1 MKNLISPAVQV
12 ESYTRF
18 EPLYTKIVNG
28 INNQELELPE
38 ILLISSYPPRQ
49 CGIATYSQ
57 DLFKSLNEVYIN
69 SFSIRICA
77 LEEGIA
83 EYTYPDEVKY
93 VLNTTESN
101 QYLKLAS
108 TINQDNTIKI
118 VLVQHEFGLFDR
130 TGNEDFYHF
139 LIDVQKPVMLALHTV
154 LPHPDEVLMNKV
166 KQWSEH
172 CHSVLVMTNNAARI
186 LENDY
191 GVSSAKIVVIAHG
204 THLVPHLS
212 KDFLKNKYG
221 IAGRKTLSTFGLL
234 SSGKGIET
242 TLEALPA
249 IIVQN
254 PSVLFLII
262 GKTHPGVIKSE
273 GEKYR
278 SMLSDMVVSLHLES
292 HVQFINEYL
301 PLKILLEYL
310 QLTDIYLFT
319 SKDPNQAVS
328 GTFSYAASCACP
340 IISTP
345 IPQAKEILKSD
356 TGIIFDFQDSLQLTQ
371 AVNRLMSDEPLRFAF
386 SSNTLHRIV
395 PTAWQNSAIAHALL
409 LQNIINEFE
418 PPTSDKKIKEN
429 GYSHH
434 TITQSLSLQYKYP
447 DINLE
452 HIKKMTDIFGMIQ
465 FAKINQ
471 PDIESGY
478 TLDDNARALI
488 CFAMYYEWKPVADD
502 LIYINR
508 YVDFIEFCQQRDG
521 SFLNYVD
528 KDQRFTTQNQEANL
542 ADANGRAIWALG
554 FLISKQ
560 DILPPELIRRAKV
573 ILEKTIPLAAEIHS
587 TRAMAFIIKGYY
599 FANLKMKSIIY
610 SEIIK
615 RLADRLLQMYR
626 HESDDAWMWYES
638 YLTYANSI
646 LPECML
652 MAWLDTGELKY
663 KNAAQDSFTFLLS
676 LLFENKGIKVISNK
690 TWLHKGKPTD
700 QYGEQ
705 PIDVAY
711 TILALDTF
719 YKTFLIKEH
728 FTKMKIAFDWFLGNN
743 HLNQIMYNPCTGG
756 CYDGLEE
763 SHINL
768 NQGAESTLSYLMA
781 RLTMQFYAD
790 RPPPANL

>member
-1 MKNLISPAVQV
+1 MKNTISPALHNVNAL
-12 ESYTRF
+12 TF
-18 EPLYTKIVNG
+18 EPEYSTILNSID
-28 INNQELELPE
+28 IPELELPE

-57 DLFKSLNEVYIN
+57 DLFRSLNEVYID
-69 SFSIRICA
+69 SFSIKVCA

-83 EYTYPDEVKY
+83 AHSYPDEVKY
-93 VLNTTESN
+93 VLNTLDSN
-101 QYLKLAS
+101 QYGKMVE
-108 TINQDNTIKI
+108 TINEDHTIKVI
-118 VLVQHEFGLFDR
+118 LVQHEFGLFDR
-130 TGNEDFYHF
+130 TGNEDFYFF
-139 LIDVQKPVMLALHTV
+139 LQQVQKPVMLALHTV
-154 LPHPDEVLMNKV
+154 LPLPSEVLRKKV
-166 KQWSEH
+166 NQWSEH
-172 CHSVLVMTNNAARI
+172 CKSILVMTNNAARI

-191 GVSSAKIVVIAHG
+191 GVPSYKIEVIAHG

-242 TLEALPA
+242 TLEALPD
-249 IIVQN
+249 IIIEN

-278 SMLSDMVVSLHLES
+278 TMLSDMVAYLQLES
-292 HVQFINEYL
+292 HVLFINEYL
-301 PLKILLEYL
+301 PLKLLLEYL
-310 QLTDIYLFT
+310 LLTDIYLFT
-319 SKDPNQAVS
+319 LKDPNQVVS

-345 IPQAKEILKSD
+345 IPQAREILKSD
-356 TGIIFDFQDSLQLTQ
+356 TGIIFDFQDAQQLTR

-409 LQNIINEFE
+409 LQTIINDHELHTHHQKVE
-418 PPTSDKKIKEN
+418 RN
-429 GYSHH
+429 GYRQNP
-434 TITQSLSLQYKYP
+434 IQQSLRLRYQYP

-452 HIKKMTDIFGMIQ
+452 HIKKMTDTFGMIQ

-478 TLDDNARALI
+478 TLDDNARALV
-488 CFAMYYEWKPVADD
+488 CFAMYYEWHPVSED
-502 LIYINR
+502 LIYIKR
-508 YVDFIEFCQQRDG
+508 YINFIDFCQQQDG
-521 SFLNYVD
+521 NFLNYVD
-528 KDQRFTTQNQEANL
+528 KDQQFTSQNDETNL

-560 DILPPELIRRAKV
+560 DILSPDLIRQAKA
-573 ILEKTIPLAAEIHS
+573 ILEKTIPVATEIHS

-599 FANLKMKSIIY
+599 FANLKLKSVIY

-626 HESDDAWMWYES
+626 HESDLTWKWYES

-646 LPECML
+646 LPESML

-663 KNAAQDSFTFLLS
+663 KNAAQDSFTFLFS

-690 TWLHKGKPTD
+690 TWLHKGKPSD
-700 QYGEQ
+700 PYGEQ

-719 YKTFLIKEH
+719 YKTYFIKEH
-728 FTKMKIAFDWFLGNN
+728 YTKMKIAFDWFLGNN

-768 NQGAESTLSYLMA
+768 NQGAESALSYLMA
-781 RLTMQFYAD
+781 RLTMQSYVMHAES
-790 RPPPANL
+790 NSV

>member
-1 MKNLISPAVQV
+1 MKNTISPALHNVNALP
-12 ESYTRF
+12 F
-18 EPLYTKIVNG
+18 EPEYSTILNSID
-28 INNQELELPE
+28 IPELELPE

-57 DLFKSLNEVYIN
+57 DLFRSLNEVYID
-69 SFSIRICA
+69 SFSIKVCA

-83 EYTYPDEVKY
+83 AHSYPDEVKY
-93 VLNTTESN
+93 VLNTLDSN
-101 QYLKLAS
+101 QYGKMVE
-108 TINQDNTIKI
+108 TINEDHTIKVI
-118 VLVQHEFGLFDR
+118 LVQHEFGLFDR
-130 TGNEDFYHF
+130 TGNEDFYFF
-139 LIDVQKPVMLALHTV
+139 LQQVQKPVMLALHTV
-154 LPHPDEVLMNKV
+154 LPLPSEVLRIKV
-166 KQWSEH
+166 NQWSEH
-172 CHSVLVMTNNAARI
+172 CSSILVMTNNAARI

-191 GVSSAKIVVIAHG
+191 GVPSYKIEVIAHG

-242 TLEALPA
+242 TLEALPD
-249 IIVQN
+249 IILEN

-278 SMLSDMVVSLHLES
+278 TMLSDMVTYLQLES
-292 HVQFINEYL
+292 HVLFINEYL

-345 IPQAKEILKSD
+345 IPQAREILKSD
-356 TGIIFDFQDSLQLTQ
+356 TGIIFDFQDAQQLTR

-409 LQNIINEFE
+409 LQTIINDHELHTHHQKVE
-418 PPTSDKKIKEN
+418 GN
-429 GYSHH
+429 GYRQNP
-434 TITQSLSLQYKYP
+434 IQQSLRLRYQYP

-452 HIKKMTDIFGMIQ
+452 HIKKMTDTFGMIQ

-488 CFAMYYEWKPVADD
+488 CFAMYYEWHPVSED
-502 LIYINR
+502 LIYIKR
-508 YVDFIEFCQQRDG
+508 YINFIDFCQQQDG
-521 SFLNYVD
+521 NFLNYVD
-528 KDQRFTTQNQEANL
+528 KDQQFTSQNDETNL

-560 DILPPELIRRAKV
+560 DILSPDLIRQAKA
-573 ILEKTIPLAAEIHS
+573 ILEKTIPVATEIHS

-599 FANLKMKSIIY
+599 FANLKLKSVIY

-626 HESDDAWMWYES
+626 HESDLTWKWYES

-646 LPECML
+646 LPESML

-690 TWLHKGKPTD
+690 TWLHKGKPSD
-700 QYGEQ
+700 LYGEQ

-719 YKTFLIKEH
+719 YKTYFIKEH
-728 FTKMKIAFDWFLGNN
+728 YTKMKVAFDWFLGNN

-768 NQGAESTLSYLMA
+768 NQGAESALSYLMA
-781 RLTMQFYAD
+781 RLTMQSYVMHAES
-790 RPPPANL
+790 NSV